1 MRLLTVEVLPW
12 GKQIK
17 LQVEIVKGVKVKKT
31 LVEVAKSYD
40 ASKLVVGTSD
50 KHFSVGSVG
59 SFLVFPHCVWVS
71 VFNHFGEIPMQT
83 FEVNL
88 T

>member
-1 MRLLTVEVLPW
+1 MERMTFLELDVVCLLTFEVLPW

-59 SFLVFPHCVWVS
+59 SFSSFPIVCD
-71 VFNHFGEIPMQT
+71 FGFFP
-83 FEVNL
+83 L
-88 T
+88 W